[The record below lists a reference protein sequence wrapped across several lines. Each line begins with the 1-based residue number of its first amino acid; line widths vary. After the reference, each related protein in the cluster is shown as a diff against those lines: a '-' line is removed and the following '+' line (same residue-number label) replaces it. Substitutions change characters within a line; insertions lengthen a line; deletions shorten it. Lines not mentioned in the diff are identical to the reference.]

1 MASSYEIQ
9 TAIADI
15 IATAA
20 PNAIVKPRDILG
32 KLAAGD
38 WEMLRSAEG
47 DGARIHGWIVT
58 KTADTLKANR
68 QNYAEY
74 SPRYTVWAFLQYATG
89 DNTTNSEKEF
99 LDELDAVRDAFVQP
113 LDDPL
118 TFALPPSFDDI
129 RPAAEGPNGKLIHI
143 ARGVIVLDGVKVGC
157 E

>member
-1 MASSYEIQ
+1 VASSYEIQ
-9 TAIADI
+9 AAIAAI

-20 PNAIVKPRDILG
+20 PAAIVKPRDILG

-38 WEMLRSAEG
+38 WEMLRSAEA

-58 KTADTLKANR
+58 KTADTLKANY

-89 DNTTNSEKEF
+89 SDTTNSEKEF
-99 LDELDAVRDAFVQP
+99 LDELDDVRDAFLQP
-113 LDDPL
+113 LSDPL

-129 RPAAEGPNGKLIHI
+129 RPASEGPGGKLIHT
-143 ARGVIVLDGVKVGC
+143 ARGMIVLDGVKVGC